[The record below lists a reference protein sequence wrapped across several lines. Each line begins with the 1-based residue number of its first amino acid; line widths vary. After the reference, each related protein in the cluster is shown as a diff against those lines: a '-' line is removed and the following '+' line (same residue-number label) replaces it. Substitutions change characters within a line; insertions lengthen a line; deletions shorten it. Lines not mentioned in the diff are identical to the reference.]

1 MVVIV
6 DHVTP
11 TSEEDNH
18 AVAAVKETARGI
30 EKDIRELLTYAHVSR
45 SHIQLLIYHSTL
57 ETIKQDLTAISAQG
71 KLVVVI
77 YRELNAD
84 KLEDCINRLSVA
96 LERFKVW

>member
-6 DHVTP
+6 DHVTI
-11 TSEEDNH
+11 TSEEDSN
-18 AVAAVKETARGI
+18 ALATVKETAGRI
-30 EKDIRELLTYAHVSR
+30 EKDIRELLTYAHVGC
-45 SHIQLLIYHSTL
+45 SHGQLLIHYSTL